1 MNKCSHNL
9 YTFITQERDMRYSAS
24 MMVAI
29 GICFITFLGMAFLVG
44 TPKYTKSPN
53 LEMISFSKIADMK
66 IPEDKHITKKEPP
79 KREKVK
85 QPPVAKPLELTQ
97 SPERPIV
104 PIQPPNSK
112 GTILALPTV
121 NMPTLPNTRTDSD
134 VSQDGNLQQMF
145 MIQPMYPPQAARNK
159 IEGWV
164 EVEFTVTALGTVTN
178 AKIINS
184 KPRRVFDAATLRA
197 LRKSKFKPLMVDGKA
212 RAQKAVQ
219 IIEFK
224 LQD

>member
-1 MNKCSHNL
+1 MN
-9 YTFITQERDMRYSAS
+9 QERDMRYSAS

-29 GICFITFLGMAFLVG
+29 GICFITFLGMAFLVS
-44 TPKYTKSPN
+44 TPKYTKSSN
-53 LEMISFSKIADMK
+53 LEMISFSKVTDMK
-66 IPEDKHITKKEPP
+66 QPIVKHITKKEPP

-85 QPPVAKPLELTQ
+85 QPPAVKPLDITDN
-97 SPERPIV
+97 PGRPIV
-104 PIQPPNSK
+104 PFIPHQIEGK
-112 GTILALPTV
+112 VLELPKTGI
-121 NMPTLPNTRTDSD
+121 PTLSQIPTTDSGD
-134 VSQDGNLQQMF
+134 TNSAMQQMF

-164 EVEFTVTALGTVTN
+164 KVEFTVTALGTVTN

-184 KPRRVFDAATLRA
+184 KPRRVFDTATLRA

>member
-1 MNKCSHNL
+1 
-9 YTFITQERDMRYSAS
+9 
-24 MMVAI
+24 
-29 GICFITFLGMAFLVG
+29 
-44 TPKYTKSPN
+44 
-53 LEMISFSKIADMK
+53 
-66 IPEDKHITKKEPP
+66 
-79 KREKVK
+79 
-85 QPPVAKPLELTQ
+85 
-97 SPERPIV
+97 
-104 PIQPPNSK
+104 
-112 GTILALPTV
+112 
-121 NMPTLPNTRTDSD
+121 
-134 VSQDGNLQQMF
+134 MF
-145 MIQPMYPPQAARNK
+145 DK